1 MAPLFYF
8 MRWYYGYDIVNSW
21 GGIQFRW
28 KHLNYAEKRIGW
40 LMWIFGN
47 IAWIAVNIVGPFNLP
62 MVIMYVVYFIINVAG
77 YIKWK
82 DKS

>member
-1 MAPLFYF
+1 MILSILGAAFSL
-8 MRWYYGYDIVNSW
+8 
-21 GGIQFRW
+21 GGNILIML
-28 KHLNYAEKRIGW
+28 KKRIGW

-47 IAWIAVNIVGPFNLP
+47 IAWIVVNIVGPFNLP
-62 MVIMYVVYFIINVAG
+62 MVVMYVVYFIINVAG

>member
-1 MAPLFYF
+1 MVLSILGAAFSL
-8 MRWYYGYDIVNSW
+8 
-21 GGIQFRW
+21 GGNILIML
-28 KHLNYAEKRIGW
+28 KKRIGW
-40 LMWIFGN
+40 FMWILGN
-47 IAWIAVNIVGPFNLP
+47 IAWIAVNIIGTFNLP

>member
-1 MAPLFYF
+1 MILSILGAAFSL
-8 MRWYYGYDIVNSW
+8 
-21 GGIQFRW
+21 GGNILIML
-28 KHLNYAEKRIGW
+28 KKRIGW
-40 LMWIFGN
+40 FMWIFGN

>member
-1 MAPLFYF
+1 MILSILGAAFSL
-8 MRWYYGYDIVNSW
+8 
-21 GGIQFRW
+21 GGNILIML
-28 KHLNYAEKRIGW
+28 KKRMGW
-40 LMWIFGN
+40 FMWIFGN

>member
-1 MAPLFYF
+1 MILSILGAAFSL
-8 MRWYYGYDIVNSW
+8 
-21 GGIQFRW
+21 GGNILIML
-28 KHLNYAEKRIGW
+28 KKRMGW
-40 LMWIFGN
+40 LMWILGN

-77 YIKWK
+77 YVKWK

>member
-1 MAPLFYF
+1 MILSILGAAFSL
-8 MRWYYGYDIVNSW
+8 
-21 GGIQFRW
+21 GGNILIML
-28 KHLNYAEKRIGW
+28 KKRIGW

-62 MVIMYVVYFIINVAG
+62 MVIMYMVYFIINVAG